1 MAADAG
7 DTGDPFLWDEERV
20 VQELCTE
27 NRSWRAPPS
36 KRLPDPAALEAKLR
50 DCGVDGES
58 LLTYEDEFGF
68 DQLWGY
74 LGVKK
79 LPHQLSLKDAIT
91 QFRRRSPRY
100 LEWKSQQMVDSQIYS
115 QNDHGLATKS
125 ESQTPGGLEQAIQA
139 APATGPIPG
148 AAGAEPNTDLP
159 DLKNSC
165 PGVQSPAQ
173 SPSADHGLPLS
184 PGASECPSP
193 DQEATE
199 GPPSKRRRIAPT
211 NVSTTTTGNDA
222 LHIIPTEG
230 DIFFKGTPEAL
241 LQASDSAGFLGPGVL
256 RLTELMR
263 PPMAAEGDPPEF
275 DFAFMGTQLPPG
287 RRIQVSAALK
297 RFFRSS
303 RVDRPEP
310 TLEAEEDPILPL
322 LGESD
327 DEEVDSQT
335 WQEFQEEEAERAAL
349 EARKQAAKERI
360 LSRDDVARIID
371 RAIQDLEAQ
380 WVAEKKPKYD
390 LRAWRIWQDARRNPD
405 RLEFISSVR
414 RTWQRLHDR
423 IAVLSK
429 HILDEPWTVEDRIH
443 EKALDYL
450 EVSVFEKK
458 HQDWLI
464 DVLQSPRQPPKP
476 SRLTRPTRRRTRPT
490 VLEDDEEILTSD
502 SDDFIEYDD
511 EAVPLPSDEM
521 DIDSDPPPEQAPVST
536 SPGDDEPAMHN
547 SEEDVRL
554 VPAEALPSG
563 EQVDNDFPPAQPT
576 PQKIKAE
583 KVLAPATPG
592 QATTWDPEVIEI
604 DSSPSPLKRL
614 DRLPSL
620 DDLENLELIGQI
632 GLDHWEKV
640 GDAERLVVAVLCE
653 WSRGKLVKL
662 YDAVKNRDHAE
673 LWAEHM
679 SPTFQDPASATIDKV
694 AFHICRLFDVFISKT
709 AKRADKQRLRSV
721 TCDRMNREGNR
732 FAPFCALL
740 TKVIPLFLGTVPR
753 TPTRIV
759 LKTPRKESQAAEE
772 MAEIQDPAQE
782 ASASQESS
790 EEGAPPS
797 TRKRRQRVRRDKN
810 AMKIRIDTLKVT
822 EEHARRSRLLRERMA
837 EQGSMSSKEARLI
850 VNETKESDDQAL
862 IYINDHIGKKIKDHQ
877 IEGVRFMWNQVVVDS
892 SVRQGCLLAHTMGLG
907 KTMQVITLLVVIAES
922 SASPDESVRSQI
934 PENLRESKTLILCPS
949 SLVDNWLEELQMWA
963 PGDVLG
969 PTWCLES
976 SLSTPERLQTI
987 RDWASSGG
995 VLVTGYHLF
1004 TTLVRTDEE
1013 VAELLRETPNLVVGD
1028 EAHYLK
1034 NPNSQRHQAAANF
1047 RTMNRIAMTGSPLT
1061 NNVMDYYSMINWVAP
1076 NYLADIAEFKQR
1088 FSIPI
1093 KEGLYADSEPYQK
1106 RKARKMLQVLKA
1118 TVEPKV
1124 HRRDIDVL
1132 VNELPKKKEFILTL
1146 PLTKHQRRLYAKYIE
1161 LVTDPLREQTIGTAR
1176 AWSLVA
1182 KLSLVLAHPFIFKT
1196 SETEKAKTRR
1206 RAAEAARSSAA
1217 ADGQKSEETDEA
1229 ELSQDI
1235 LHELL
1240 ATVAV
1245 REIES
1250 YELSNKILVL
1260 LRILEECRK
1269 VRDKVLVF
1277 SQSISTLDFIEN
1289 ICKRQKYVYQRL
1301 DGATRIGTRQSS
1313 IKKFNTDAELEVYL
1327 ISTTAGGVGL
1337 NIYGANRV
1345 VIFDFKYTPA
1355 EEQQAIGRAYRLGQ
1369 TKEVFVYWLTVGGT
1383 FEDTIHNQA
1392 VFKTQ
1397 LASRVVDK
1405 KNPDPY
1411 SKRVADYFAMPR
1423 VVDQEDLSGAKGQD
1437 PVLDAL
1443 LESEICQHIR
1453 KITSTETF
1461 EKEETYELTAEEKK
1475 EVDQDVELELL
1486 RSQNPEE
1493 FKRRERERAFQLRP
1507 MFPMPPAPPGVYQ
1520 PRSTDGESHTAPQ
1533 CTPDRGKM
1541 IVRIKVPEHL
1551 REKRKPEPPVPNV
1564 VSGAAS
1570 AQHTPLPAQPENDH
1584 PQQQILTL
1592 NSDAALISPPAP
1604 FTQNVT
1610 SISAP
1615 PAPATAQS
1623 PPAQDHP
1630 PVRQPNTTRFPSP
1643 NSHPLIYTN
1652 FRTEVPQPVLAS
1664 GSHFKGAQT
1673 PSPSAF
1679 VSGSPVLRS
1688 PETAPS
1694 IDDEVSNLDF
1704 PELWAVHRKVVA
1716 DDGRH
1721 VRHHPSELISRVRDE
1736 LNRNKIEKLPKLD
1749 KIQNLKKCS
1758 RNPRFAEA
1766 MLSGYMEPAQLA
1778 SLTRAEMEAITATLD
1793 GMAEPEFKQ
1802 RVWTAKADLN
1812 VCNTGTKST

>member
-1 MAADAG
+1 V
-7 DTGDPFLWDEERV
+7 EE
-20 VQELCTE
+20 
-27 NRSWRAPPS
+27 
-36 KRLPDPAALEAKLR
+36 
-50 DCGVDGES
+50 
-58 LLTYEDEFGF
+58 
-68 DQLWGY
+68 
-74 LGVKK
+74 
-79 LPHQLSLKDAIT
+79 
-91 QFRRRSPRY
+91 
-100 LEWKSQQMVDSQIYS
+100 
-115 QNDHGLATKS
+115 
-125 ESQTPGGLEQAIQA
+125 
-139 APATGPIPG
+139 
-148 AAGAEPNTDLP
+148 
-159 DLKNSC
+159 
-165 PGVQSPAQ
+165 
-173 SPSADHGLPLS
+173 
-184 PGASECPSP
+184 
-193 DQEATE
+193 
-199 GPPSKRRRIAPT
+199 PPSKRRRIAPT
-211 NVSTTTTGNDA
+211 IISTTTTGNDA
-222 LHIIPTEG
+222 LTIIPTEG

-241 LQASDSAGFLGPGVL
+241 LQASDSAGFLGAGVL
-256 RLTELMR
+256 RLKELMN
-263 PPMAAEGDPPEF
+263 PPAADEEDSTEF
-275 DFAFMGTQLPPG
+275 DFALMRTQIPPG

-303 RVDRPEP
+303 RVDRPKP
-310 TLEAEEDPILPL
+310 TPEAEEDPVLPL
-322 LGESD
+322 LGEESD
-327 DEEVDSQT
+327 DEVDSQT
-335 WQEFQEEEAERAAL
+335 WEEFQQEEAERAAM
-349 EARKQAAKERI
+349 EARKEAAKERI
-360 LSRDDVARIID
+360 LSKDDVARIIGSVI
-371 RAIQDLEAQ
+371 RDLEAQ

-390 LRAWRIWQDARRNPD
+390 LRAWRTWQDARRNPD
-405 RLEFISSVR
+405 RLVFISSVT
-414 RTWQRLHDR
+414 RTWQHLQDR

-429 HILDEPWTVEDRIH
+429 HILDEPWTVEDDIQQ
-443 EKALDYL
+443 KALDYL
-450 EVSVFEKK
+450 EVSVFEK
-458 HQDWLI
+458 QQQGWLI

-476 SRLTRPTRRRTRPT
+476 SKLTRPTPRRARPT

-502 SDDFIEYDD
+502 SDDMDAFIEYDD
-511 EAVPLPSDEM
+511 EVVPLAGDEM
-521 DIDSDPPPEQAPVST
+521 DVDSSPPPEQAPGSA
-536 SPGDDEPAMHN
+536 SPRDDEPAMHN
-547 SEEDVRL
+547 SQEDVGL
-554 VPAEALPSG
+554 APAEAHPSG
-563 EQVDNDFPPAQPT
+563 EQMNHDIPPAQPT
-576 PQKIKAE
+576 PRKIKAE
-583 KVLAPATPG
+583 NVLAPATPRQG
-592 QATTWDPEVIEI
+592 TTWGPEVIET

-614 DRLPSL
+614 DRVPSL
-620 DDLENLELIGQI
+620 NDLESLETIGQI
-632 GLDHWEKV
+632 GVDYWEKV

-653 WSRGKLVKL
+653 WSRRKLVML
-662 YDAVKNRDHAE
+662 YDAVKNRHHSE
-673 LWAEHM
+673 LWAEYL
-679 SPTFQDPASATIDKV
+679 SPTIQDPASATVDTV
-694 AFHICRLFDVFISKT
+694 AFHICRLFDVFVSKT
-709 AKRADKQRLRSV
+709 AKRADKQRLWLV
-721 TCDRMNREGNR
+721 TCKRMDHEGDQ

-740 TKVIPLFLGTVPR
+740 TKIIPLFLGTVPE

-759 LKTPRKESQAAEE
+759 LKTPRKESPTAQK
-772 MAEIQDPAQE
+772 MAEIRDPVHGAG
-782 ASASQESS
+782 ASEESS
-790 EEGAPPS
+790 LEDAPPS
-797 TRKRRQRVRRDKN
+797 TRKKRQRVRRDEN
-810 AMKIRIDTLKVT
+810 AMKIRIDTIKVT
-822 EEHARRSRLLRERMA
+822 EEHERRSRLLRERMA
-837 EQGSMSSKEARLI
+837 QQGSVSSKEARLI

-862 IYINDHIGKKIKDHQ
+862 IYINDHIGQKIKDHQ

-976 SLSTPERLQTI
+976 SKSVPERLQTI

-1004 TTLVRTDEE
+1004 SSLVKADEG
-1013 VAELLRETPNLVVGD
+1013 VAKLLTETPNLVVGD

-1076 NYLADIAEFKQR
+1076 NYLADIAEFRQR

-1106 RKARKMLQVLKA
+1106 RKARKMLQVLKK

-1146 PLTKHQRRLYAKYIE
+1146 PLTKHQWRLYAKYIE

-1196 SETEKAKTRR
+1196 SETQKAKARQ
-1206 RAAEAARSSAA
+1206 RAAEAARSSVA
-1217 ADGQKSEETDEA
+1217 ADGQKSEETDEP
-1229 ELSQDI
+1229 ELPQDI

-1277 SQSISTLDFIEN
+1277 SQSISTLDYIEN

-1392 VFKTQ
+1392 VYKTQ

-1405 KNPDPY
+1405 KNPDPW
-1411 SKRVADYFAMPR
+1411 SKRLADYFAMPR

-1443 LESEICQHIR
+1443 LESEICQCIR

-1461 EKEETYELTAEEKK
+1461 EREETYEFTAEEKK
-1475 EVDQDVELELL
+1475 EVDEDVQLELL

-1493 FKRRERERAFQLRP
+1493 FRRRERERAFQLRA
-1507 MFPMPPAPPGVYQ
+1507 MLPMPPPPPGVYQ
-1520 PRSTDGESHTAPQ
+1520 PSSTDGESHTAPQ
-1533 CTPDRGKM
+1533 CTPTPNRGNM

-1551 REKRKPEPPVPNV
+1551 REKRKPEPPAFNV
-1564 VSGAAS
+1564 ASGAAS
-1570 AQHTPLPAQPENDH
+1570 AQHTPLPVQPGNDH

-1592 NSDAALISPPAP
+1592 NSDAALISPTVS
-1604 FTQNVT
+1604 FTQNMT

-1615 PAPATAQS
+1615 PAPATTQS
-1623 PPAQDHP
+1623 PPVQGHTD
-1630 PVRQPNTTRFPSP
+1630 VGQPNPRRFPSP
-1643 NSHPLIYTN
+1643 NSNPLIFSD
-1652 FRTEVPQPVLAS
+1652 FRAEAPQPVLAS
-1664 GSHFKGAQT
+1664 GSHFKGGQT

-1679 VSGSPVLRS
+1679 VTESPVLHS
-1688 PETAPS
+1688 PGAASS

-1721 VRHHPSELISRVRDE
+1721 VRHHPSELINRVRDE

-1778 SLTRAEMEAITATLD
+1778 SLTRTEMEAITATLD
-1793 GMAEPEFKQ
+1793 GMAEEVFKQ
-1802 RVWTAKADLN
+1802 RIWTAKADLN